1 MEEKTKIQKEGWWKR
16 KTTTAKVTFIISVIL
31 AVLCIFAFIIMM
43 DLRRYLGDE
52 FGDLVYGVGVSSG
65 WAKTGEV
72 MANSVGSWIIT
83 AIIIF
88 LAFLII
94 FISNFITHLFDNGT
108 RKAKTISSLVR
119 SLVKYIVII
128 AAICF
133 GLVAWGVD
141 VAGIIAG
148 VGVLTLIIG
157 LGCQSLIQDVVS
169 GLFIVFDDYF
179 ASGDTVIIDGFR
191 GTVVEVGLKSTKL
204 QDFGGNIKSITNSSI
219 TTVVNMSRM
228 RSVCTITLPISY
240 NEDIE
245 RVEALITKEC
255 EKLPAKIPNI
265 TEGPWYKGID
275 SIGSSSVNL
284 LVLAFTDEDNRF
296 QVTRDLNREFYLL
309 FKRHN
314 VIIPYQQVTVN
325 PQDPTDRKLASDE
338 QKALSTKTNNYLRG
352 IEGKQEKKK
361 RSVKA
366 VMKESLD
373 KTRREME
380 D

>member
-1 MEEKTKIQKEGWWKR
+1 MEEKTKVQKEGWWKR
-16 KTTTAKVTFIISVIL
+16 KNTTAKVTFIISVIL
-31 AVLCIFAFIIMM
+31 AVFCIFAFIIIM

-52 FGDLVYGVGVSSG
+52 FGDLVYGAGVSSG

-133 GLVAWGVD
+133 DLVAWGVD

-191 GTVVEVGLKSTKL
+191 GTIVEVGLKSTKL

-245 RVEALITKEC
+245 RVEALIIKEC

-325 PQDPTDRKLASDE
+325 PQDPTERKLASDE

-366 VMKESLD
+366 VVKESLD